1 MKKTTKLL
9 TVTLAMVMAACTLTA
24 CGGGASE
31 GNTITFGTNAE
42 FPPFEYVT
50 SNGVIGEYDD
60 RKADRGVERYDCGSG
75 EYGV

>member
-24 CGGGASE
+24 CGGGASA

-50 SNGVIGEYDD
+50 SNGVIGEYDGID
-60 RKADRGVERYDCGSG
+60 MAIAKQIAE
-75 EYGV
+75 